1 MNSQFVAPVMLCLP
15 IGLRPSGARVVDVRS
30 HLSVLFTP
38 ALLEYPQDADNRT
51 VDQYVKA
58 S

>member
-1 MNSQFVAPVMLCLP
+1 MLCLP